1 MAATGPVPRR
11 ASHHWALRPLPRWCR
26 GGSVS
31 VHRPSGATC
40 RRRVATQPSDGS
52 TPSAEEWQFF
62 SRKETVMRIMGV
74 DPGGTTGVVVIEV
87 SNDESRYTPDPSTH
101 IMDDQI
107 EARWGPNDNSVARRL
122 SEIIIGYEPDLIVIE
137 QFTITQRTVRHT
149 RQPDALWIIG
159 GVRFLADI
167 AGIPVHLQ
175 PSSLAKTTWDA
186 DRLKDSGWAAVVKR
200 KHARDALRHALTAC
214 VTWKPSKN

>member
-1 MAATGPVPRR
+1 
-11 ASHHWALRPLPRWCR
+11 
-26 GGSVS
+26 
-31 VHRPSGATC
+31 
-40 RRRVATQPSDGS
+40 
-52 TPSAEEWQFF
+52 
-62 SRKETVMRIMGV
+62 MRIMGV
-74 DPGGTTGVVVIEV
+74 DPGGTTGVVIIDVPD
-87 SNDESRYTPDPSTH
+87 DESRYVPDPSTH
-101 IMDDQI
+101 VMNDQI
-107 EARWGPNDNSVARRL
+107 EAVWGSEFDSVSNRL
-122 SEIIIGYEPDLIVIE
+122 DRLIRIEVPDLIAIE

-186 DRLKDSGWAAVVKR
+186 TRLKDSGWAAVVKR

-214 VTWKPSKN
+214 VTWKPPKT